1 MGRGSP
7 RNFQGLK
14 DKVLSDEELLL
25 IIQQKKRKE
34 KENAFSCLYDRYAQD
49 LLDFFY
55 CRFFGDEEKAKDF
68 LQEIFVKVITQA
80 PVFSE
85 NRKFRYWVFR
95 VAANMCK
102 NEYRS
107 QSIRRF
113 HEEEILKNNQ
123 VNNKAEDR
131 PLFWKKMRKLSEEQC
146 NLLLLRYKYKHSVK
160 EIAQILEIPEGTV
173 KSRLFRCIQDLSKN
187 IKLTQD

>member
-1 MGRGSP
+1 MGRRSP

-14 DKVLSDEELLL
+14 EKVLSDEELLL

-34 KENAFSCLYDRYAQD
+34 KEKAFSCLYDRYAQD

-80 PVFSE
+80 PLFSE

-102 NEYRS
+102 NEYRK
-107 QSIRRF
+107 QSIRRL
-113 HEEEILKNNQ
+113 HEAEILKSHQENS
-123 VNNKAEDR
+123 KSEHR
-131 PLFWKKMRKLSEEQC
+131 PLLWKKLRKLNDEQC
-146 NLLLLRYKYKHSVK
+146 SLLLLRYKYQHSIE

-173 KSRLFRCIQDLSKN
+173 KSRLFKCIQDISKN
-187 IKLTQD
+187 IKNTED